1 MNSNRLIVLSV
12 LLFGSLWGI
21 GELWVGELTLA
32 NGIPRAPI
40 LTAIGVV
47 ALLIGAVVW
56 VTLRDREPSAD
67 LLLFGNVDVREVDLA
82 FNESDRVVAMYVE
95 EGDRVEAGQLL
106 AELDGSRLEHMVL
119 EAEANVAAQR
129 AIVVRFERGSRPEEI
144 ERARAELAG
153 MRAELEDARATHE
166 RLKTLA
172 RSNAASRQQEDD
184 ARAAHLAAL
193 ARQKVAE
200 ENLRLAVEGPRSE
213 DIEAARAK
221 LKADENALELARH
234 RLADTK
240 LHAPAD
246 GTVVTRIVEPGTVVL
261 PSSPAFTVALARP
274 VWVRTYVSECDLG
287 HVVPGMTAE
296 ITNDSFP
303 ERKYEGWVGYI
314 SPTAEFTPK
323 PVETPDLRTSLVY
336 RTRIYVRNPDHSLR
350 QGMPVTVRLAL
361 DQPPPT
367 ATGGSREAKQAQTR
381 DATGVADTAVD
392 APAPRQAGEPPPP

>member
-1 MNSNRLIVLSV
+1 MDVVEGERAATHAAAPGGRRL
-12 LLFGSLWGI
+12 LLAG
-21 GELWVGELTLA
+21 
-32 NGIPRAPI
+32 
-40 LTAIGVV
+40 AIAVV
-47 ALLIGAVVW
+47 ALLIGAAAW
-56 VTLRDREPSAD
+56 VALRDRKPSAD

-95 EGDRVEAGQLL
+95 EGDRVEASQLL
-106 AELDGSRLEHMVL
+106 AELDSSRLEHVVL

-129 AIVVRFERGSRPEEI
+129 AIVARFERGSRPEEI

-153 MRAELEDARATHE
+153 VQAELADARATHE

-172 RSNAASRQQEDD
+172 RSDAASRQREDD
-184 ARAAHLAAL
+184 ARAAHLAAV

-221 LKADENALELARH
+221 LQADENALELARH

-246 GTVVTRIVEPGTVVL
+246 GTVVTRIVEPGAVVL
-261 PSSPAFTVALARP
+261 PSSPAYTLALAHP
-274 VWVRTYVSECDLG
+274 VWVRTYVSERDLG
-287 HVVPGMTAE
+287 RVVPGMKAE
-296 ITNDSFP
+296 ITNDSYP
-303 ERKYEGWVGYI
+303 ERKYEGWVGFI

-336 RTRIYVRNPDHSLR
+336 RMRVYVRTPDHTLR
-350 QGMPVTVRLAL
+350 QGMPVTVRLAP
-361 DQPPPT
+361 DQSPPT
-367 ATGGSREAKQAQTR
+367 AIGGRRRAQKSEPR
-381 DATGVADTAVD
+381 DATGVTDAAEG
-392 APAPRQAGEPPPP
+392 APAPQLPGEPPAP